1 MEQKENF
8 EKERQ
13 IFIEAV
19 RKLDREVNVTIVIF
33 YWPEQVFLLYSG
45 KCLKTKKHHFFMI
58 IYQEIQHR
66 NVSEVMY
73 VHYVQTCNKYN
84 WHGSWLKCIM

>member
-33 YWPEQVFLLYSG
+33 YWPEHKY
-45 KCLKTKKHHFFMI
+45 FFFI
-58 IYQEIQHR
+58 AA
-66 NVSEVMY
+66 NV
-73 VHYVQTCNKYN
+73 
-84 WHGSWLKCIM
+84 